1 MPDISLRYTGG
12 RLLRLSKAAMKKG
25 LDAGVDAVLIG
36 NMLTT
41 IGISPE
47 EDREMLKETG
57 RELVL

>member
-12 RLLRLSKAAMKKG
+12 RLLRLSKTGMAKG
-25 LDAGVDAVLIG
+25 FDAGVDAVLIG

-47 EDREMLKETG
+47 EDKKMLKETG
-57 RELVL
+57 RELLV